1 MDRDDRCASDDAT
14 PKEATSDSHP
24 IVWINLLGCGS
35 ARRPTIKVPAVR
47 ADLVAGSAYFAAML
61 DGPYRESTQTDA
73 EPIAIEIPPLRD
85 AVFVATTR
93 RGRRRRGATPCP
105 AERLCS
111 LFVRILTEDGRPAE
125 ACDILLL
132 WRALCFVGASP
143 AVMETCARAVRDA
156 VGLLR
161 VVGDTDDLPDNAA
174 PCTAPFARDHRVK
187 RMRVD
192 QHANATHIDADV
204 SIPGDPQGLHA
215 TVTGSGTT
223 TTRADAV
230 VDDGSKGHD
239 RDWCSATLPTTARAP
254 ADNVA
259 DDDDRAEE
267 RKQRA
272 APGTVIESADVAVSD
287 AMPPIAVV
295 AYLYA
300 LLGGSIAAPG
310 GSDDDDDDG
319 TVRDFVADA
328 LLPNPWARFALDW
341 SCASRRRAAAYMR
354 FGQQVIQDCRGTLC
368 DALWCASADHSVR
381 ALIAMMRDW
390 ASALWPAERLGFV
403 TTSVNAFEHRLAK
416 VALPGATPALFA
428 SAVIKRFPVFG
439 PVFFNGTAESA
450 LGVFN
455 RLPQGVVLAGGC
467 ALYALC
473 RASLIAPR
481 HRFDAER
488 PVDGGDEPVGAE
500 PTNGMA
506 DDAER
511 HVCRAA
517 QRAVARCGSVPP
529 GDMDLFIVGASDSA
543 RRKAMSSALC
553 AIMEAVPDCRAA
565 VGSSVITLWTPCS
578 PDERLQLVFT
588 NKTRAEAVPAG
599 FDMTHLGVACSR
611 DTGVVVSWGALH
623 ALITG
628 ATCATPGRVM
638 EPYRASKAH
647 DRGFTLVEVV
657 SQEQQQ
663 QQQHCHENDTD
674 LATGSGPRR
683 TYDYV
688 AYSDAKAIL
697 AAFAYGQV
705 INDNYCADQPR
716 THHRRPIEHTAEPL
730 GDARLNLMRVTFATG
745 GRYGAVDRAPPTTV
759 ICPTICSVQAATVRE
774 ARRVH
779 TMRLTIR
786 LPCSYGVVSPKAM
799 TVVSL
804 RRAEVDLVRRAAEA
818 HASPWGL
825 AVLHGWCGGEYGL
838 TLDDA
843 CAAVLAGVAPVW
855 WTSALIRSATDT
867 RDGKVHAYTLCVHVA
882 PESHLT
888 DGVTGRRITLEE
900 ACAMGDAAVAA
911 TVIMGSVVCDQDDA
925 GPFFTVA
932 TLVAGAFYPPGVPA
946 ILDALKSARA

>member
-1 MDRDDRCASDDAT
+1 MAENKKRAQKSDSRMDRDDRCASDDAT

-143 AVMETCARAVRDA
+143 TVMKTCARTVHDA
-156 VGLLR
+156 MGLLR
-161 VVGDTDDLPDNAA
+161 VVGDTDRLPDDTVS
-174 PCTAPFARDHRVK
+174 CTAPFARDRRVK
-187 RMRVD
+187 RMRLGA
-192 QHANATHIDADV
+192 HANDVHIDV
-204 SIPGDPQGLHA
+204 
-215 TVTGSGTT
+215 
-223 TTRADAV
+223 
-230 VDDGSKGHD
+230 
-239 RDWCSATLPTTARAP
+239 
-254 ADNVA
+254 
-259 DDDDRAEE
+259 
-267 RKQRA
+267 
-272 APGTVIESADVAVSD
+272 DVAVSD

-300 LLGGSIAAPG
+300 LLGGPIAPPG
-310 GSDDDDDDG
+310 GIDGDDDDDG

-328 LLPNPWARFALDW
+328 LLPDPWARFALDW
-341 SCASRRRAAAYMR
+341 SRASRGRATAYMR

-368 DALWCASADHSVR
+368 GALWCASAGHSVR

-403 TTSVNAFEHRLAK
+403 TTSVNAFEHRLANA
-416 VALPGATPALFA
+416 ALPGATPALFA

-439 PVFFNGTAESA
+439 PVFFNVTAESA

-467 ALYALC
+467 AIYALC
-473 RASLIAPR
+473 RASLVAPR

-488 PVDGGDEPVGAE
+488 PAGGGDEPVGAE
-500 PTNGMA
+500 HTDGMT

-511 HVCRAA
+511 YICRAA

-529 GDMDLFIVGASDSA
+529 GDMDLFIVGASDNA
-543 RRKAMSSALC
+543 RRKAMSSAL
-553 AIMEAVPDCRAA
+553 ATIMEAVPDCRAA
-565 VGSSVITLWTPCS
+565 VGSSVITLWTPRS

-628 ATCATPGRVM
+628 ATCATPGRVV

-663 QQQHCHENDTD
+663 QQQQQQHCHEDDMD
-674 LATGSGPRR
+674 LATGGGARR

-688 AYSDAKAIL
+688 AYTDAKAIL

-716 THHRRPIEHTAEPL
+716 THHRRSVERTTEPL
-730 GDARLNLMRVTFATG
+730 GDAQLNLMRVTFATG

-774 ARRVH
+774 ARRLH

-786 LPCSYGVVSPKAM
+786 LPCSYGVVSPTAM

-843 CAAVLAGVAPVW
+843 CAAVLAGIAPVW
-855 WTSALIRSATDT
+855 WTSALIRSPTDT
-867 RDGKVHAYTLCVHVA
+867 RDGKAHAYTLCVHVA
-882 PESHLT
+882 PESHLS

-911 TVIMGSVVCDQDDA
+911 SVIMGSVVCDQDDA

-932 TLVAGAFYPPGVPA
+932 TLVAAAFYPPGVPA